1 MAKERFKITK
11 QGPLFINSSKH
22 VKKGTE
28 KALKIVG
35 KSTAKFIRRNTPFV
49 SGTLR
54 RNIRENKPTI
64 KGTEAFITISAGS
77 FHGGATGVRQS
88 SKGDVI
94 YAQWIESGRRK
105 GKRGSIRMRKRP
117 YGMFKK
123 AEKYLNSRQTLQ
135 TIFKNIRNSLD

>member
-11 QGPLFINSSKH
+11 QGPLFVDSSKH
-22 VKKGTE
+22 VKKGAE
-28 KALKIVG
+28 KALKVVG
-35 KSTAKFIRRNTPFV
+35 KSTAKFIRRNTPSV

-54 RNIRENKPTI
+54 RNIRENKPTV
-64 KGTEAFITISAGS
+64 KGTQAFITISAGS
-77 FHGGATGVRQS
+77 FHGGATGVRKS

-105 GKRGSIRMRKRP
+105 GNIRMRKRP

-123 AEKYLNSRQTLQ
+123 AEKLLNSGQTLQ
-135 TIFKNIRNSLD
+135 EILKNIRKSLD